1 MRSRPGNFPAS
12 SHCCWS
18 VPPFCVV
25 IVVVCENVS
34 VLYQTAAYLSCIA
47 RTTSVPFVG
56 SVRRPCET
64 VEGDVVVVGG
74 ACLQPAVAP
83 HSRRPATARRDGASA
98 KRARFQI

>member
-1 MRSRPGNFPAS
+1 MRRRPGNFPAS

-18 VPPFCVV
+18 VPPLCVV

-47 RTTSVPFVG
+47 RITSVPLVG

-64 VEGDVVVVGG
+64 VVGEGGLPTG
-74 ACLQPAVAP
+74 ACAQPTAA
-83 HSRRPATARRDGASA
+83 RDRTRPKAARGAGASTQ
-98 KRARFQI
+98 RLRLR